1 MSCFG
6 NRDFNNPRYRDA
18 LICFIQLYIPI
29 KYNCDNIFASRKI
42 EIQARGGIEILR
54 VKKLPE
60 ESDFNEYVSIN
71 ATRWLEI
78 SHSLSGSSNQYHKE
92 TRIVPA
98 EPIYLCVR
106 SNDWSSTDGYSTFNI
121 QFSEAIVRN
130 DDRTLS
136 RWKALYH
143 LLLIIM
149 FASIFLLP
157 YLVSVM
163 VGIIIY
169 PIGMRYYFSALVFS
183 SLIVC
188 LTPFMLTN
196 HNRHLARLYLQYFY
210 PRSQAADAKNVIRE
224 RIPFFQAI
232 FFSSLLIFVVSSAVI
247 ICYDVIP

>member
-1 MSCFG
+1 M
-6 NRDFNNPRYRDA
+6 
-18 LICFIQLYIPI
+18 
-29 KYNCDNIFASRKI
+29 
-42 EIQARGGIEILR
+42 R

-78 SHSLSGSSNQYHKE
+78 SRSLPGASSEYRVE

-106 SNDWSSTDGYSTFNI
+106 SNEWSSKDGYSTFNI
-121 QFSEAIVRN
+121 QFSQATMRN

-136 RWKALYH
+136 QWKALYH
-143 LLLIIM
+143 LILIIM

-157 YLVSVM
+157 YLVSA
-163 VGIIIY
+163 ILAFIIY
-169 PIGMRYYFSALVFS
+169 PYGMRYYFSALIFS
-183 SLIVC
+183 SFVVC
-188 LTPFMLTN
+188 LAPFMLTN

-210 PRSQAADAKNVIRE
+210 PRSQAAETKNVIRE

-232 FFSSLLIFVVSSAVI
+232 FFSSLLIFVVSFVTFI
-247 ICYDVIP
+247 LLHGVIP